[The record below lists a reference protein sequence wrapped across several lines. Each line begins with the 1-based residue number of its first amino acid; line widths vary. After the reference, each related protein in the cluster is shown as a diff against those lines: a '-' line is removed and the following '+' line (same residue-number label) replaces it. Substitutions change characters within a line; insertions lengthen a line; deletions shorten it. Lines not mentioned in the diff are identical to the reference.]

1 MRLLSLRHDG
11 NDTIA
16 VRKDD
21 GVYDLR
27 VVAPDL
33 PAALDLLMS
42 SGTDWLARAHKAAA
56 QVTEVAK
63 LSETDVTYRP
73 VLERPGIHL
82 RRPQLCG
89 TCARGWRGASSVS

>member
-21 GVYDLR
+21 GIYDLR

-42 SGTDWLARAHKAAA
+42 SGTDWLARARKAAA
-56 QVTEVAK
+56 QVTEAREAFGDGRNLSARVGAAGESLSASAAITRHMRARVARS
-63 LSETDVTYRP
+63 L
-73 VLERPGIHL
+73 
-82 RRPQLCG
+82 
-89 TCARGWRGASSVS
+89 